1 MKRMTSVLAPA
12 VVVAFLIALA
22 ISAGTFR
29 NVLAQTPAGQTP
41 TTQPPA
47 AQQPSA
53 PMPGVQTPA
62 GQPPVEGQVITQNFV
77 GNDTDHGTALMLLD
91 RIAAVLDASVSRK
104 ASKSDIVGT
113 TGSEDAPLK
122 VVIDR
127 AALDEMRAEIA
138 QIKLLLQSESTSSV
152 ALRPREK
159 NEGAR

>member
-1 MKRMTSVLAPA
+1 MTSVLTPA
-12 VVVAFLIALA
+12 VVVAFLIALSV
-22 ISAGTFR
+22 SAGTIR
-29 NVLAQTPAGQTP
+29 NVLAQPPAEQTPAA
-41 TTQPPA
+41 QPPA
-47 AQQPSA
+47 TQQPPA
-53 PMPGVQTPA
+53 QMPGMQTPA
-62 GQPPVEGQVITQNFV
+62 GQPPTEGQVTLPRVV
-77 GNDTDHGTALMLLD
+77 GKDTDHGTALMLLD
-91 RIAAVLDASVSRK
+91 RIATVLDASVSRK